1 MRMLQTFTKRLG
13 TTKFRKFAVFKAK
26 KFYVSF
32 RPVQKLQQYSRKR
45 KQDEDS
51 VKETM
56 ERIKSLIFS
65 INQMKLNMAA
75 LIPKQALEEKSQGG
89 ILAVL

>member
-1 MRMLQTFTKRLG
+1 
-13 TTKFRKFAVFKAK
+13 
-26 KFYVSF
+26 
-32 RPVQKLQQYSRKR
+32 
-45 KQDEDS
+45 
-51 VKETM
+51 M